1 MAKDLKKI
9 IYFHQNLIDEK
20 RKALGGF
27 LNQIS
32 NYEKQRDYFEANIKA
47 EKHNAS
53 NTNNIV
59 AMFYG
64 GYVASTYQKIR
75 EVEIKIDELE
85 GSIENIQQEIRLL
98 FKEKKVF
105 EITQNKHDER
115 ARKDKI
121 KLEQVFLDEL
131 GQETYRRLKNL

>member
-1 MAKDLKKI
+1 MVKDLKKI

-131 GQETYRRLKNL
+131 GQETYRRLKNH

>member
-1 MAKDLKKI
+1 MVKDLKKI

-32 NYEKQRDYFEANIKA
+32 NYEKQRDYFKANIKA

-131 GQETYRRLKNL
+131 GQETYRRLKNH